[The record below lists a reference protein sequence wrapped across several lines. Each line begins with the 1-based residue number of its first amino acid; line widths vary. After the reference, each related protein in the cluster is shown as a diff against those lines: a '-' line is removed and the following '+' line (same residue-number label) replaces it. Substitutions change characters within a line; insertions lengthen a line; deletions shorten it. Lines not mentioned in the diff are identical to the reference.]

1 MTSKHLPPENVPN
14 LTTPKTNTE
23 VWEALPKGVQVVD
36 ATVQRIQSLQA
47 AALSIILRIID
58 QIGNDTA
65 GITES
70 HLDELTDANRI
81 VTMSF
86 AYMVQVRKD
95 LVRNALGYPI
105 SKFCTWETPTSCDSL
120 FPDLP
125 KKMKERDE
133 TQLNLRRRDR
143 FR

>member
-1 MTSKHLPPENVPN
+1 MRLASV
-14 LTTPKTNTE
+14 
-23 VWEALPKGVQVVD
+23 
-36 ATVQRIQSLQA
+36 S
-47 AALSIILRIID
+47 SSRIID

-70 HLDELTDANRI
+70 HLDELTDANCI

-105 SKFCTWETPTSCDSL
+105 SKFCTWETPTSCSPT
-120 FPDLP
+120 F
-125 KKMKERDE
+125 
-133 TQLNLRRRDR
+133 QRR
-143 FR
+143 